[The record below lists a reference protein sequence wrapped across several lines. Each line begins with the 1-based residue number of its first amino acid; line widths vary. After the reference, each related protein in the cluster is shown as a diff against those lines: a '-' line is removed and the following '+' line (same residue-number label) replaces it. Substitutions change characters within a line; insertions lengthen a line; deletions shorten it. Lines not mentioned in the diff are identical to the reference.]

1 LRSQNY
7 EITVP
12 GVQIEATIERVRAFA
27 RAKGWGRYRLA
38 KEAGLSVNA
47 CMRMNDPSWSPRA
60 DTLRRLEALIP
71 AGFDP
76 SGGHARDGGP
86 PDASTARSPPRHDIA
101 MEGGKSAWPHE
112 GRRSAGDRSVDQEIT
127 ESSAVM
133 LESVED
139 AIRAIRAGELVIV
152 VDDADRENEGDLIMA
167 AAMATPAQVAFM
179 IRHTSG
185 ILCAP
190 LTADDAAR
198 LHLTPMV
205 AHNDAPMGTAFTV
218 SIDYRYGLST
228 GISAEERT
236 NTVRALA
243 NPNAGADDFVRPG
256 HVFPLIGKEGGVLVR
271 SGHTEAAIDLVRLAG
286 VAPVGLLA
294 ELVNDDGSVKRLPE
308 LMEFAREHRL
318 RIISVADL
326 IAHRQRREQLVERVS
341 EFDIDTGAG
350 PARAIAYR
358 TPFDDLQHLALV
370 FGSLQGGADV
380 PVRIHREEVIDDV
393 FGGQSGSANL
403 VSRSLRGLAARG
415 RGVLIYLR
423 EGSAGV
429 PAAELRGR
437 GMSAGEAEAQA
448 SERVRSDQWRD
459 VGIGAQILRDLGV
472 SSIRLL
478 ATRHRHYV
486 GLSGFGIDIIDT
498 ELIDG

>member
-1 LRSQNY
+1 
-7 EITVP
+7 VH
-12 GVQIEATIERVRAFA
+12 IEATIERVRAFA
-27 RAKGWGRYRLA
+27 RAKGWGYCRLA
-38 KEAGLSVNA
+38 KEAGLGAGTGTN
-47 CMRMNDPSWSPRA
+47 MRRPDWSPRA
-60 DTLRRLEALIP
+60 DTLRKLEALIP
-71 AGFDP
+71 ADFDP
-76 SGGHARDGGP
+76 NGERGLNGGSSDV
-86 PDASTARSPPRHDIA
+86 SVARSPARHDVA
-101 MEGGKSAWPHE
+101 DREGDVRAAVRGPAI
-112 GRRSAGDRSVDQEIT
+112 RGDRSVSEETIQ
-127 ESSAVM
+127 SSAVM
-133 LESVED
+133 LDPVED
-139 AIRAIRAGELVIV
+139 AIQAIRAGQLVIV

-185 ILCAP
+185 ILCTP
-190 LTADDAAR
+190 LPADDAAR
-198 LHLTPMV
+198 LRLTPMV
-205 AHNDAPMGTAFTV
+205 AHNDAPMGTAFTI
-218 SIDYRYGLST
+218 SIDYRHGLST

-243 NPNAGADDFVRPG
+243 NPNAGAEDFVRPG
-256 HVFPLIGKEGGVLVR
+256 HIFPLIGKEGGVLVR
-271 SGHTEAAIDLVRLAG
+271 SGHTEAAIDLARLAG

-294 ELVNDDGSVKRLPE
+294 ELVNDDGTVKRLPE
-308 LMEFAREHRL
+308 LLNFAREHSL

-341 EFDIDTGAG
+341 EFDIATEAG

-370 FGSLQGGADV
+370 FGSLQGGTDV

-393 FGGQSGSANL
+393 FGGRGGSANL
-403 VSRSLRGLAARG
+403 VSRALRSLAARG

-429 PAAELRGR
+429 PAAELRDR
-437 GMSAGEAEAQA
+437 GQFGSEGEAPA
-448 SERVRSDQWRD
+448 SERVRSEQWRD

-486 GLSGFGIDIIDT
+486 GLSGFGIDIIET

>member
-1 LRSQNY
+1 MVS
-7 EITVP
+7 
-12 GVQIEATIERVRAFA
+12 GMQIEATIARVRAFA

-47 CMRMNDPSWSPRA
+47 CMRMNDPRWSPRA

-71 AGFDP
+71 ADFDP
-76 SGGHARDGGP
+76 NGDRAADGGP
-86 PDASTARSPPRHDIA
+86 FDAAMAQSPARRDLVMQRGKPVWPR
-101 MEGGKSAWPHE
+101 ES
-112 GRRSAGDRSVDQEIT
+112 RRSAGDGLVGREAIEI
-127 ESSAVM
+127 SAVT
-133 LESVED
+133 LDPVED
-139 AIRAIRAGELVIV
+139 AIQAIRAGQLVIV
-152 VDDADRENEGDLIMA
+152 VDDDDRENEGDLIMA

-185 ILCAP
+185 ILCTP

-198 LHLTPMV
+198 LRLTPMV

-218 SIDYRYGLST
+218 SIDYRHGLST

-256 HVFPLIGKEGGVLVR
+256 HIFPLIGKEGGVLVR
-271 SGHTEAAIDLVRLAG
+271 SGHTEAAIDLARLAG

-294 ELVNDDGSVKRLPE
+294 ELVNDDGTVKRLPE
-308 LMEFAREHRL
+308 LLDFAREHSL
-318 RIISVADL
+318 RIIGVADL

-341 EFDIDTGAG
+341 EFDIATEAG

-370 FGSLQGGADV
+370 FGSLQGGTDV

-393 FGGQSGSANL
+393 FGGRGGSANL
-403 VSRSLRGLAARG
+403 VARALRGLAAQG

-429 PAAELRGR
+429 PAAELRDRGR
-437 GMSAGEAEAQA
+437 CTSEGEAPA
-448 SERVRSDQWRD
+448 SERIRSEQWRD

-486 GLSGFGIDIIDT
+486 GLSGFGIDIIET

>member
-1 LRSQNY
+1 MTTS
-7 EITVP
+7 
-12 GVQIEATIERVRAFA
+12 
-27 RAKGWGRYRLA
+27 
-38 KEAGLSVNA
+38 
-47 CMRMNDPSWSPRA
+47 
-60 DTLRRLEALIP
+60 
-71 AGFDP
+71 
-76 SGGHARDGGP
+76 
-86 PDASTARSPPRHDIA
+86 STAASLD
-101 MEGGKSAWPHE
+101 
-112 GRRSAGDRSVDQEIT
+112 
-127 ESSAVM
+127 
-133 LESVED
+133 SVED
-139 AIRAIRAGELVIV
+139 AIKAIRAGQLVIV
-152 VDDADRENEGDLIMA
+152 VDDSDRENEGDLIMA

-185 ILCAP
+185 ILCTP
-190 LTADDAAR
+190 LPAEDAGR

-236 NTVRALA
+236 STVRALA
-243 NPNAGADDFVRPG
+243 NPNAGAADFVRPG
-256 HVFPLIGKEGGVLVR
+256 HIFPLIGKEGGVLVR
-271 SGHTEAAIDLVRLAG
+271 SGHTEAAIDLARLAG
-286 VAPVGLLA
+286 LAPVGLLA
-294 ELVNDDGSVKRLPE
+294 ELVNDDGTVKRLPE
-308 LMEFAREHRL
+308 LLEFAREHRL
-318 RIISVADL
+318 MIISVADL

-341 EFDIDTGAG
+341 EFDIATEAG

-380 PVRIHREEVIDDV
+380 PVRIHREDAIDDV
-393 FGGQSGSANL
+393 FGGRDGSANL
-403 VSRSLRGLAARG
+403 IARSLRRLAAQG

-437 GMSAGEAEAQA
+437 GDEAEDAA
-448 SERVRSDQWRD
+448 SASASARSEQWRD

>member
-1 LRSQNY
+1 M
-7 EITVP
+7 
-12 GVQIEATIERVRAFA
+12 QIEATIERVRAFA

-47 CMRMNDPSWSPRA
+47 CMRMSDPSWSPRA
-60 DTLRRLEALIP
+60 DTLRKLEALIP
-71 AGFDP
+71 ADFDP
-76 SGGHARDGGP
+76 TGDDALCGSSFDVAVARL
-86 PDASTARSPPRHDIA
+86 PPRHDVR
-101 MEGGKSAWPHE
+101 MERGDPGSLEGG
-112 GRRSAGDRSVDQEIT
+112 RSGGYRAASQEMIET
-127 ESSAVM
+127 PTVV
-133 LESVED
+133 LDSVED
-139 AIRAIRAGELVIV
+139 AIQAIRAGALVIV
-152 VDDADRENEGDLIMA
+152 VDDVDRENEGDLIMA

-185 ILCAP
+185 ILCTP

-198 LHLTPMV
+198 LHLAPMV

-243 NPNAGADDFVRPG
+243 NSNVGADDFVRPG
-256 HVFPLIGKEGGVLVR
+256 HIFPLIGKEGGVLVR
-271 SGHTEAAIDLVRLAG
+271 SGHTEAAIDLARLAG
-286 VAPVGLLA
+286 LTPVGLLA
-294 ELVNDDGSVKRLPE
+294 ELVNDDGTVKRLPE
-308 LMEFAREHRL
+308 LLAFAREHRL

-341 EFDIDTGAG
+341 EFDIATEAG

-358 TPFDDLQHLALV
+358 TPFDDLQHVALV
-370 FGSLQGGADV
+370 FGSLQGGVDV

-393 FGGQSGSANL
+393 FGAQSGSANL
-403 VSRSLRGLAARG
+403 VSRGLRRLAAQG

-429 PAAELRGR
+429 PAAVLRDR
-437 GMSAGEAEAQA
+437 GASAPEADASA

-486 GLSGFGIDIIDT
+486 GLSGFGIDIIAT